1 METCAAIATAPY
13 KSGISVIRLSGD
25 DCFEIAQ
32 KVFFPASKRKLV
44 DLPANL
50 AVYGSIV
57 GADGIKIDTG
67 MCTCFHAPKSYTG
80 ENSVEISCHGSPVGT
95 SLVLSA
101 LLQAGARQALP
112 GEFTK
117 RAFINGKLDLT
128 QAQAVEALIEA
139 KSTASLKLSLC
150 QLDGI
155 MGKKIKEISDELT
168 LLLASVYAYIDYPDE
183 DMTDISD
190 SEMKQRLLKVKSQ
203 LDYLSSTYDTGVAIN
218 DGVPTAIVG
227 SPNTGKSSLLNLL
240 SGFDRAIVTDIA
252 GTTRDIVTQTVS
264 VGDILLKLSDTA
276 GIRNT
281 EDVVEKI
288 GVDKALEELEKS
300 QIILALFDVSQSI
313 SQKDKDFC
321 EKLKSLDGQKK
332 IVIILNKCDIAS
344 AQSFEEYIKQ
354 QGFVHIVKMSAK
366 TGEGRND
373 FEREIVS
380 LYPDVSKASEG
391 LIITNAR
398 LFAALN
404 GASCDVSR
412 ALEALDMLTP
422 DTACLDI
429 EGALSKLLEAD
440 GRQVSEEIV
449 NSIFSHFCVGK

>member
-25 DCFEIAQ
+25 DCFDIVQ
-32 KVFFPASKRKLV
+32 KVFFPASKKSIH
-44 DLPANL
+44 DIKPNMS
-50 AVYGSIV
+50 VYGDIIGS
-57 GADGIKIDTG
+57 DGIKIDSG

-80 ENSVEISCHGSPVGT
+80 ENTVEISCHGSPVGT

-128 QAQAVEALIEA
+128 QAQAVEALIDA
-139 KSTASLKLSLC
+139 KSTSALKLSLR
-150 QLDGI
+150 QLDGV

-168 LLLASVYAYIDYPDE
+168 MLLASVYAYIDYPDE
-183 DMTDISD
+183 DMTDISND
-190 SEMKQRLLKVKSQ
+190 EMKKRLLKVKDV
-203 LDYLSSTYDTGVAIN
+203 LLYLSSTYDTGVAIN
-218 DGVPTAIVG
+218 DGVLTAIIG

-276 GIRNT
+276 GIRQT
-281 EDVVEKI
+281 DDAVEKI
-288 GVDKALEELEKS
+288 GVDKAIEQLEKS
-300 QIILALFDVSQSI
+300 QIVLAVFDVSKEFL
-313 SQKDKDFC
+313 QKDKDFC
-321 EKLKSLDGQKK
+321 DKLKSLDKQKK

-344 AQSFEEYIKQ
+344 SDGYRDYMSK
-354 QGFVHIVKMSAK
+354 QGFKHIVNMSAK
-366 TGEGRND
+366 TGEGKD
-373 FEREIVS
+373 AFEREITS

-391 LIITNAR
+391 LIVTNAR

-404 GASCDVSR
+404 GAYEDVKR
-412 ALEALDMLTP
+412 AIDALDTLTP

-429 EGALSKLLEAD
+429 EGALSRLLEAD